1 MANPILVIADVRGE
15 SVKRI
20 TLECLT
26 AARQLAN
33 ASGGSV
39 TAAVIGNG
47 LSASVA
53 GPLGQAG
60 ADEVILAQSP
70 DLADYAVESY
80 TDALQQVI
88 EQTGPAVVILA
99 ASPRG
104 RDLSPRVAARLGVSL
119 ASDVTAIEMSGSQI
133 VVTRPVFSG
142 NAIASVALETT
153 PAIVT
158 LRAGSYPPAQPDAGR
173 SAKVTQL
180 TVNIEYAP
188 GARAVEFHEV
198 KSERPD
204 VSEASIVVA
213 GGRGMGTAENFDKIE
228 ELADL
233 LGAAVGASRA
243 VVDSGWRPY
252 GEQVGQTGKTI
263 SPKLYIACGISGA
276 IQHLVGMKTS
286 KYIVA
291 INKDPE
297 APIFKV
303 ADYGIVGDVMTLL
316 PMLTSEV
323 KKAKS
328 QG

>member
-1 MANPILVIADVRGE
+1 MANSILVIADYRGDN
-15 SVKRI
+15 VKRI
-20 TLECLT
+20 TFEMLR
-26 AARQLAN
+26 AARQLAT
-33 ASGGSV
+33 AAGGAV
-39 TAAVIGNG
+39 TAAVIGHG

-60 ADEVILAQSP
+60 ADEVILAESA

-88 EQTGPAVVILA
+88 DKASPSVVIMA

-104 RDLSPRVAARLGVSL
+104 RDVSPRIAARLGVAL
-119 ASDVTAIEMSGSQI
+119 ASDVTAIEASGGQI

-158 LRAGSYPPAQPDAGR
+158 LRAGSYPPAELTAGR

-180 TVNIEYAP
+180 PVNIEYAP
-188 GARAVEFHEV
+188 GARAVEFKEV

-204 VSEASIVVA
+204 VTEASVVVA
-213 GGRGMGTAENFDKIE
+213 GGRGMGAPEHFDKIE

-243 VVDSGWRPY
+243 VVDAGWRPY

-303 ADYGIVGDVMTLL
+303 ADYGIVGDVFTVLPLL
-316 PMLTSEV
+316 TAEV
-323 KKAKS
+323 KKAKA

>member
-1 MANPILVIADVRGE
+1 MANPILVIAEQRGD

-20 TLECLT
+20 TLEMLT
-26 AARQLAN
+26 AARHLAG
-33 ASGGSV
+33 ATGGTV

-47 LSASVA
+47 LQASVA

-60 ADEVILAQSP
+60 ADEVVLAQSP
-70 DLADYAVESY
+70 DLADYAPESY
-80 TDALQQVI
+80 TDALQQII
-88 EQTGPAVVILA
+88 EQTAPAIVLMP

-104 RDLSPRVAARLGVSL
+104 RDLSPRIAARLGVAL
-119 ASDVTAIEMSGSQI
+119 ASDVTAIETSGNQI

-142 NAIASVALETT
+142 NAIASVALETS

-158 LRAGSYPPAQPDAGR
+158 LRAGSYPPAEMNTGR
-173 SAKVTQL
+173 SAKVTPL
-180 TVNIEYAP
+180 GVNIEYAP
-188 GARAVEFHEV
+188 GARAVEFQEV

-204 VSEASIVVA
+204 VSEAAVVVA
-213 GGRGMGTAENFDKIE
+213 GGRGMGAPEHFDKIE

-303 ADYGIVGDVMTLL
+303 ADYGIVGDVLTLL
-316 PMLTSEV
+316 PMLTKEV
-323 KKAKS
+323 KKAKA